1 MNPHTGAVSKLA
13 VATLDLINDNYRGA
27 DMKIIGESSFL
38 SGLILACGLLI
49 AGSAV
54 AGGAGFEAGLS
65 GAQEVPGVDTPG
77 SGSIK
82 ARFDSGYTRVR
93 VDLKVKNL
101 RGEIVGAHFHCARP
115 GGNGPV
121 AFGLINPGPLS
132 VDGDRIRGTLTGA
145 NFTGADCNGAAGR
158 NVNNIAALAFA
169 MRDGLIYLNLHTT
182 AVGSGEI
189 RGQLELAGDDD

>member
-1 MNPHTGAVSKLA
+1 MRITVKSTFLNGLLLA
-13 VATLDLINDNYRGA
+13 
-27 DMKIIGESSFL
+27 
-38 SGLILACGLLI
+38 SGLLV

-54 AGGAGFEAGLS
+54 AGGASFEAGLS

-77 SGSIK
+77 KGSIK

-93 VDLKVKNL
+93 VDVRVKDLN
-101 RGEIVGAHFHCARP
+101 GEVVGAHFHCARP
-115 GGNGPV
+115 GANGPV

-132 VDGDRIRGTLTGA
+132 VDGDRIRGTLTNA
-145 NFTGADCNGAAGR
+145 NFTGADCNAATGR
-158 NVNNIAALAFA
+158 NINNIAALAFA